1 MWAGSRR
8 ADFVICQNVAC
19 CNKTRDARSELRRG
33 PRVGPPPSR
42 LTLTLAVDWVVVC
55 GLRTLSALRRRGSRW
70 RSPPPVGH
78 AVGLSAP
85 RRPVAPQVGVG
96 LRVFGRRTAAA
107 PRAPSR
113 LRVRAPWPKLHYCIP
128 DALLYHV
135 RSVRSSALRR
145 DECTTA
151 RTPTAYICS
160 LFTSTLS
167 PLVGTR

>member
-1 MWAGSRR
+1 MSTWLAVTKHATRDRSCG
-8 ADFVICQNVAC
+8 VAC
-19 CNKTRDARSELRRG
+19 ASVHHRAPVSSDSQGRRVVRSAHSLSVRG
-33 PRVGPPPSR
+33 LG
-42 LTLTLAVDWVVVC
+42 
-55 GLRTLSALRRRGSRW
+55 RRGSRW

-85 RRPVAPQVGVG
+85 RRPVAPQVG

-113 LRVRAPWPKLHYCIP
+113 LRRVRAPWPKLHYCTVP

-135 RSVRSSALRR
+135 RSIRSSALRR

-160 LFTSTLS
+160 HVTSTLS